1 MTMAPFLLTALSVS
15 VRNNR
20 SVSGVDVGF
29 SAGTMIIA
37 WALSEVR
44 WPSCMA
50 QSNSR
55 VKILIAL
62 ASTVQFPPLL
72 TRLVAACGLFIFC
85 LRMLPS
91 LRRKRTQ
98 CH

>member
-1 MTMAPFLLTALSVS
+1 MTMAPFLLTASSVS

-44 WPSCMA
+44 WPICMT

-62 ASTVQFPPLL
+62 AFTVQFTPLL
-72 TRLVAACGLFIFC
+72 TRLVVACGLFIVC

-91 LRRKRTQ
+91 VCRTRTQ
-98 CH
+98 WH